1 MIKIITDS
9 GSDILQEECDKVRVL
24 PLHVSFGE
32 EHYRDG
38 VDLLH
43 ETFYEK
49 LIETDVLPKTS
60 QISPY
65 EFMEAYRQE
74 LDADASAGEG
84 QMSDKQIL
92 VITLSSKLSGTHQS
106 ACIAA
111 EEFEG
116 QVYVVDSENVTVGQ
130 KCLVMRAVEL
140 VEADYGIDEIVGIL
154 EEEKKQ
160 IQLIALLDT
169 LEYLKKGG
177 RISSVAAVAADV
189 LKIKPVMKFGVGKL
203 DVYQKCRGMK
213 NARKAMIDAMKKE
226 FETNFK
232 EAYEAGKLYLMAAS
246 SSTAE
251 VTEEWIRQIK
261 ESFPGMDVMC
271 DNLSLGLSCH
281 IGPDGLGIACCNKA
295 E

>member
-1 MIKIITDS
+1 M
-9 GSDILQEECDKVRVL
+9 
-24 PLHVSFGE
+24 
-32 EHYRDG
+32 
-38 VDLLH
+38 
-43 ETFYEK
+43 
-49 LIETDVLPKTS
+49 
-60 QISPY
+60 
-65 EFMEAYRQE
+65 
-74 LDADASAGEG
+74 
-84 QMSDKQIL
+84 
-92 VITLSSKLSGTHQS
+92 
-106 ACIAA
+106 
-111 EEFEG
+111 
-116 QVYVVDSENVTVGQ
+116 
-130 KCLVMRAVEL
+130 
-140 VEADYGIDEIVGIL
+140 
-154 EEEKKQ
+154 
-160 IQLIALLDT
+160 
-169 LEYLKKGG
+169 
-177 RISSVAAVAADV
+177 

-232 EAYEAGKLYLMAAS
+232 EAHEAGKLYLMAAS

>member
-1 MIKIITDS
+1 MYRS
-9 GSDILQEECDKVRVL
+9 VL
-24 PLHVSFGE
+24 
-32 EHYRDG
+32 D
-38 VDLLH
+38 
-43 ETFYEK
+43 
-49 LIETDVLPKTS
+49 
-60 QISPY
+60 
-65 EFMEAYRQE
+65 
-74 LDADASAGEG
+74 
-84 QMSDKQIL
+84 
-92 VITLSSKLSGTHQS
+92 
-106 ACIAA
+106 
-111 EEFEG
+111 
-116 QVYVVDSENVTVGQ
+116 
-130 KCLVMRAVEL
+130 AVEL
-140 VEADYGIDEIVGIL
+140 AEKGYRAQTIKDIL
-154 EEEKKQ
+154 EKNRQ
-160 IQLIALLDT
+160 HMVIYVGLST
-169 LEYLKKGG
+169 LTYLKKGG

>member
-1 MIKIITDS
+1 MAYSDKIY
-9 GSDILQEECDKVRVL
+9 KK
-24 PLHVSFGE
+24 
-32 EHYRDG
+32 
-38 VDLLH
+38 
-43 ETFYEK
+43 EK
-49 LIETDVLPKTS
+49 LISRTFYIDEKLYREGVDISREEFYEMLRKGADVATS
-60 QISPY
+60 QPSPESVMHMWSAMLQEYEELVYIPIS
-65 EFMEAYRQE
+65 
-74 LDADASAGEG
+74 SG
-84 QMSDKQIL
+84 
-92 VITLSSKLSGTHQS
+92 LSGSCMTAQ
-106 ACIAA
+106 AMAQ
-111 EEFEG
+111 EEPYAGRVF
-116 QVYVVDSENVTVGQ
+116 VVGLS
-130 KCLVMRAVEL
+130 
-140 VEADYGIDEIVGIL
+140 
-154 EEEKKQ
+154 
-160 IQLIALLDT
+160 T
-169 LEYLKKGG
+169 LTYLKKGG